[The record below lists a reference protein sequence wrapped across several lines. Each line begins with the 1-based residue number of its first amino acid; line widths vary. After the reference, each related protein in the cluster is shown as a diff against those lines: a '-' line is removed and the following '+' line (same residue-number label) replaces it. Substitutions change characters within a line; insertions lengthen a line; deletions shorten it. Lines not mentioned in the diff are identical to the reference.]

1 MRKEFVDTFRILAI
15 LISILLAI
23 HIVGCGADDAE
34 DVPVNFVSVTPPGGE
49 IGGNATITLTFDNIP
64 TGVTS
69 TAGNVTVV
77 GKSVV
82 IEGPF
87 KSGDLKFTVAWV
99 GGSRDLTFY
108 VTGV

>member
-1 MRKEFVDTFRILAI
+1 MFSVFII
-15 LISILLAI
+15 VISILLAT
-23 HIVGCGADDAE
+23 HIVGCGADDEE

-49 IGGNATITLTFDNIP
+49 IAENANITLTFDNTP
-64 TGVTS
+64 AGVTS

-99 GGSRDLTFY
+99 GGSRELNFH
-108 VTGV
+108 VTGL

>member
-1 MRKEFVDTFRILAI
+1 MFR
-15 LISILLAI
+15 LLAPL
-23 HIVGCGADDAE
+23 IVGLLAVYISSCDPDTAE
-34 DVPVNFVSVTPPGGE
+34 IEEDIPVKFVSVTPPSGE
-49 IGGNATITLTFDNIP
+49 IAGNGPITLTFDNTP

-69 TAGNVTVV
+69 TAGNVTLV

-87 KSGDLKFTVAWV
+87 KPGDLKFTVAWV
-99 GGSRDLTFY
+99 GGSRELNFH